1 MQNIV
6 KSMLDEVG
14 AMMSGHVIPYHK
26 VAIVVAAV
34 IALLF
39 SLVFSHWCFLTR
51 PYLKARLR

>member
-39 SLVFSHWCFLTR
+39 SLDR
-51 PYLKARLR
+51 I